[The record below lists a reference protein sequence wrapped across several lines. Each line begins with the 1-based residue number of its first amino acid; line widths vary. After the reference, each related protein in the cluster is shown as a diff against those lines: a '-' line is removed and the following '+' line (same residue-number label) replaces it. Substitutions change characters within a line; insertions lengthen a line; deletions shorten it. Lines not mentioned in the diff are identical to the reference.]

1 MIFQRTVLHYVGHN
15 FHLPEPSEAAEFR
28 AEDAVS
34 NLKLEGL
41 MSLYDELATEYSDD
55 FEEFWKTW
63 WIVLEDFVPREV
75 FSGWGA
81 RLSPEYLPIPM
92 KTLEGT
98 LRDIRRHVARSIAE
112 NRTSDAVFA

>member
-1 MIFQRTVLHYVGHN
+1 
-15 FHLPEPSEAAEFR
+15 
-28 AEDAVS
+28 
-34 NLKLEGL
+34 